1 MTLIFFEA
9 GMRPVLKDRSAAGRK
24 AAYARWGNRS
34 NYTPP
39 PPTEP
44 GVPLDGSD
52 PTMTAFADTWIGG
65 GERRYGSLDDVR
77 GTIRV
82 LTTDDSWYPKMDM
95 DYRSGGTDDARVVFD
110 STKHALVSLA
120 DADVPAYPL
129 YRGLGFS
136 EFSFRKPDSL
146 LTEGATFKEDL
157 ASWTPNSGLAREF
170 STGERFGGKVTADV
184 QVVMRVTNAPALPI
198 GRHSTSRW
206 TEVRD
211 GADEHVASGVYR
223 VDKVTKVGDSQYQ
236 VDVSWQGLSY
246 DPAAVAGTEWTGV
259 PSSSD
264 APSQIVR
271 KEDDDPWALFA
282 ERMGFV
288 AEAVEKADRSAA
300 GRKAAL
306 ARWGNRSGTE
316 TKAPAKESKPAKSD
330 KTLNIPNADKS
341 REFIDKHYGEW
352 KKNLPEAQ
360 DKAMR
365 FYQSPGYELMNG
377 ELRGQKVD
385 APEAD
390 LKRARKATKD
400 LKQAIAESPPLE
412 QDTIVYRGFS
422 AKQFDLKPGASIRDE
437 AFLSTSLFADGA
449 GAFSGSGPQVKAT
462 IKLPAGTKA
471 AAGSFKELVLPP
483 GSEFKVVSV
492 GKGTVELELVSPVEK
507 ADRSAAG
514 RKAAEARWG
523 NRGLGIAREDMPQIP
538 KKNRDKF
545 FAQLDAEGVGYRD
558 ETVDPRTLKQTQA
571 GLNPKQTKV
580 LLDAMRGG
588 SFRGDTHTIIA
599 AKDGH
604 ILDGHHRW
612 DAARKYAAEGGSADI
627 RITRVDMS
635 IRDLL
640 DRAARFN
647 AEEGIESRGMETVST
662 FNKVVTLTFAP
673 GLRPVLKG
681 SRTEAA
687 RYAASVRWRQPYADM
702 VEDREEALYRA
713 LRYGDYSGYEMGSSK
728 WARNLGKGIGTL
740 ERKLDQFRKRK
751 GWKKETIISNDEA
764 RKLREDYER
773 RYRS

>member
-1 MTLIFFEA
+1 
-9 GMRPVLKDRSAAGRK
+9 MRPVLKDRSAAGRK
-24 AAYARWGNRS
+24 AALARWGNRADDTTAVADQAKS
-34 NYTPP
+34 NVGGRALDMSVIGDDGYGIESDKYGRYDENHAN
-39 PPTEP
+39 PT
-44 GVPLDGSD
+44 GV
-52 PTMTAFADTWIGG
+52 
-65 GERRYGSLDDVR
+65 
-77 GTIRV
+77 
-82 LTTDDSWYPKMDM
+82 
-95 DYRSGGTDDARVVFD
+95 ARVVEAQGWNKPAQSVTEEQFIALKDSGDFVAVYRGGPPGIEKGMLEGTPFVGDGVLGPGTYCSTDPQRASVFAHISLRENPAGGAVVPMLVPRSMFD
-110 STKHALVSLA
+110 SAPPARRNIADDPLTDHGLKGVGMVANADYGGDYVVWNTSAVIVGPPVSVERGTDFG
-120 DADVPAYPL
+120 DA
-129 YRGLGFS
+129 
-136 EFSFRKPDSL
+136 PDSPL
-146 LTEGATFKEDL
+146 LKQEDVEL
-157 ASWTPNSGLAREF
+157 ESGPYYRLLSDRAELIEF
-170 STGERFGGKVTADV
+170 D
-184 QVVMRVTNAPALPI
+184 
-198 GRHSTSRW
+198 
-206 TEVRD
+206 EV
-211 GADEHVASGVYR
+211 
-223 VDKVTKVGDSQYQ
+223 K
-236 VDVSWQGLSY
+236 
-246 DPAAVAGTEWTGV
+246 
-259 PSSSD
+259 
-264 APSQIVR
+264 
-271 KEDDDPWALFA
+271 
-282 ERMGFV
+282 
-288 AEAVEKADRSAA
+288 KADRSAA

-316 TKAPAKESKPAKSD
+316 TKAPAKESKPAKSG

-422 AKQFDLKPGASIRDE
+422 AEQFDLKPGASIRDE

-612 DAARKYAAEGGSADI
+612 DAARKFAAEGGSADI

-635 IRDLL
+635 IRELL

-662 FNKVVTLTFAP
+662 FNKAVTLTFAP

-687 RYAASVRWRQPYADM
+687 RYAASVRWRDAKATVSATADVM
-702 VEDREEALYRA
+702 GSSPSRAAGYSPTEDYQEAVYRA
-713 LRYGDYSGYEMGSSK
+713 LRYNDFSGLDIGSSK
-728 WARNLGKGIGTL
+728 AARRLGGAIGRL

-751 GWKKETIISNDEA
+751 GWKKQESISPEDA
-764 RKLREDYER
+764 RALREDYDR
-773 RYRS
+773 RYRPWLTT